1 MKRNLTFQILLL
13 AFLLATRT
21 ALAQAP
27 AETVTTW
34 KGFEKVDFPFE
45 NTTAYYIKPKQALP
59 GNPWVWRAHFP
70 NFHAEMDS
78 ILVSRGFHLAYVNT
92 NDLFGHPQAMQVWDK
107 FYNYL
112 RTKKGFAPKVALEA
126 ISRGGLYAYDWAKR
140 NPDKVTCIY
149 AEAPVCDPRSWPGG
163 KGKGQ
168 GSPKDWE
175 RWLELNGLTEATANT
190 FADIP
195 LDGLEGMAAFKIPVL
210 HVISLQDKIVPP
222 EENTFPLIEKY
233 LRLGGPAAV
242 YPMSRGAQTLEGH
255 HFVIEHIDRWADFI
269 QQHSVPV
276 EKPLDRANFVEENR
290 GLGTAFAKFENKK
303 VGTVAFLGGSIT
315 YGKGWR
321 DKVGQY
327 LQERFPDTK
336 FTFIA
341 AGIPSLGSTPHAFRF
356 GRDVLAQGTPNLLFV
371 ESAVNDRTNVFSEKA
386 QIRAL
391 EGILQQAYTANP
403 AMNVVL
409 MAFAD
414 PDKFGDYDAGKQ
426 PVEVEAH
433 QKAAAHYGAAF
444 INLSQEVYDR
454 VQAGEFSWK
463 YDFQDLHPSPYGQ
476 EVYFQTI
483 KYLFQNTS
491 LESGTQPAK
500 LPAPL
505 DKASYGKASYHP
517 ISEAKLL
524 KGFTIDPA
532 WQPNPPKATREGFV
546 NVPMLVG
553 EKPGDSFE
561 FAFNGKAVG
570 VALVSGPD
578 AGTISYQIDGKKAR
592 TLDLFTQW
600 SASLHLP
607 WYLVLDDE
615 LKPGKHKLKLT
626 IADTKNPASV
636 GNACRIV
643 HLLVNE

>member
-1 MKRNLTFQILLL
+1 MKRTFAFQIALLSFL
-13 AFLLATRT
+13 TTDFTAF
-21 ALAQAP
+21 AQTP
-27 AETVTTW
+27 AETVTIW
-34 KGFEKVDFPFE
+34 KGFEKIDFPFE
-45 NTTAYYIKPKQALP
+45 NTTAYFVKPKQALP

-78 ILVSRGFHLAYVNT
+78 VLVSRGFHLAYVNT
-92 NDLFGHPQAMQVWDK
+92 NNLFAHPQAMQVWDK
-107 FYNYL
+107 FYTYL
-112 RTKKGFAPKVALEA
+112 TNEKSFASKVALEA
-126 ISRGGLYAYDWAKR
+126 ISRGGLYAYGWAKR

-175 RWLELNGLTEATANT
+175 RWLELNGLTEATANAFT
-190 FADIP
+190 DVP
-195 LDGLEGMAAFKIPVL
+195 LNNLEGMAAFKIPVL
-210 HVISLQDKIVPP
+210 HVVSLQDKIVPP
-222 EENTFPLIEKY
+222 EENTFPLIETY

-242 YPMSRGAQTLEGH
+242 YPMSRGEQTLEGH
-255 HFVIEHIDRWADFI
+255 HFVIEHIGRWADFI

-276 EKPLDRANFVEENR
+276 EKPLSRDAYVTANR

-303 VGTVAFLGGSIT
+303 VGAVAFLGGSIT
-315 YGKGWR
+315 YNPGWR
-321 DKVGQY
+321 NKVEKY

-356 GRDVLAQGTPNLLFV
+356 GRDVLAQGKPDLLFV
-371 ESAVNDRTNVFSEKA
+371 ESAVNDRSNGFSEKA

-391 EGILQQAYTANP
+391 EGIVQQAYAANP
-403 AMNVVL
+403 AMSVVL

-414 PDKFGDYDAGKQ
+414 PDKFSDYDAGKQ
-426 PVEVEAH
+426 PVEVDVH
-433 QKAAAHYGAAF
+433 RKVAAHYGAAF
-444 INLSQEVYDR
+444 INLSREVYDR
-454 VQAGEFSWK
+454 VKVGEFSWE
-463 YDFQDLHPSPYGQ
+463 YDFKNLHPSPYGQ

-491 LESGTQPAK
+491 LEGGTQPAK
-500 LPAPL
+500 LPALL
-505 DKASYGKASYHP
+505 DKASYDKANYHS
-517 ISEAKLL
+517 ISEAKSL
-524 KGFTIDPA
+524 KGFTIDPS
-532 WQPNPPKATREGFV
+532 WKPNPPKATREGFV

-561 FAFNGKAVG
+561 FIFNGKAVG
-570 VALVSGPD
+570 IALISGPD
-578 AGTISYQIDGKKAR
+578 AGIISYQIDGNKAR

-600 SASLHLP
+600 SPSLHLP
-607 WYLVLDDE
+607 WYLVLDEE
-615 LKPGKHKLKLT
+615 LKPGKHTLKLT
-626 IADTKNPASV
+626 IADAKNPASV

>member
-1 MKRNLTFQILLL
+1 MKRNLASQIALL
-13 AFLLATRT
+13 AFLMVNFGVF
-21 ALAQAP
+21 AQAP
-27 AETVTTW
+27 AETVTSW
-34 KGFEKVDFPFE
+34 KGFDKIDFHFE
-45 NTTAYYIKPKQALP
+45 NTTAYYIRPVQPLS

-78 ILVSRGFHLAYVNT
+78 LLVARGFHLAYVNT
-92 NDLFGHPQAMQVWDK
+92 NDLFGHPEAMLVWDK

-112 RTKKGFAPKVALEA
+112 TNKKDFAPKVALEA
-126 ISRGGLYAYDWAKR
+126 ISRGGLYAYGWAKR

-175 RWLELNGLTEATANT
+175 RWLELNDLTETTARDFT
-190 FADIP
+190 DIP
-195 LDGLEGMAAFKIPVL
+195 LNGLEGMAAFKIPVL
-210 HVISLQDKIVPP
+210 HVLSLQDKIVPP

-242 YPMSRGAQTLEGH
+242 YPMSRGEQTLEGH
-255 HFVIEHIDRWADFI
+255 HFVIEHLDRWADFV

-276 EKPLDRANFVEENR
+276 EKPLSRAGYITVNH
-290 GLGTAFAKFENKK
+290 GLGGAFAKFKNEK
-303 VGTVAFLGGSIT
+303 VGTVAFVGGSIT
-315 YGKGWR
+315 YLPGWR
-321 DKVGQY
+321 NKVERY

-341 AGIPSLGSTPHAFRF
+341 SGISSLGSTPHAFRF
-356 GRDVLAQGTPNLLFV
+356 GRDVLAQGTPDLLFV
-371 ESAVNDRTNVFSEKA
+371 ESAVNDRTNGFSEKA

-391 EGILQQAYTANP
+391 EGILQQAYAANP

-414 PDKFGDYDAGKQ
+414 PAQFADYDAGKP
-426 PVEVEAH
+426 PVEVEVH
-433 QKAAAHYGAAF
+433 RKVAAHYGAAF

-454 VQAGEFSWK
+454 VKAGEFTWK
-463 YDFQDLHPSPYGQ
+463 YDFKDLHPSPYGQ

-483 KYLFQNTS
+483 KYLFQNS
-491 LESGTQPAK
+491 LSKTETPPAK
-500 LPAPL
+500 LPVPL
-505 DKASYGKASYHP
+505 DKVSYSKASYRA
-517 ISEAKLL
+517 IDEAKSLQ
-524 KGFTIDPA
+524 GFTIDPS
-532 WQPNPPKATREGFV
+532 WKPKPPKSTREGFV

-553 EKPGDSFE
+553 EKAGDSFE
-561 FAFNGKAVG
+561 FTFEGKAVG
-570 VALVSGPD
+570 IALISGPD
-578 AGTISYQIDGKKAR
+578 AGVITYQIDGKKAR
-592 TLDLFTQW
+592 TLDTFTQW
-600 SASLHLP
+600 SPSLHLP
-607 WYLVLDDE
+607 WYLVLGDE
-615 LKPGKHKLKLT
+615 LKSGKHTLKLT

>member
-1 MKRNLTFQILLL
+1 MKRNRAPKTLLL
-13 AFLLATRT
+13 AFLLAIGT
-21 ALAQAP
+21 AFAQAP
-27 AETVTTW
+27 AESTTTW

-45 NTTAYYIKPKQALP
+45 STTAYFINPQQPLP

-78 ILVSRGFHLAYVNT
+78 LLVARGFHLAYVNT
-92 NDLFGHPQAMQVWDK
+92 NNLFGHPKAMRVWDK
-107 FYNYL
+107 FYDYL
-112 RTKKGFAPKVALEA
+112 TTQKNFAPKVALEA
-126 ISRGGLYAYDWAKR
+126 VSRGGLYAYGWAKR
-140 NPDKVTCIY
+140 NPDKVTCLY

-163 KGKGQ
+163 KGRGQ
-168 GSPKDWE
+168 GSPNDWQ

-190 FADIP
+190 FTDMP
-195 LDGLEGMAAFKIPVL
+195 LNGLEGMAAFKIPVL

-233 LRLGGPAAV
+233 LRLGGPVAV
-242 YPMSRGAQTLEGH
+242 YPMSRGEQTLEGH
-255 HFVIEHIDRWADFI
+255 HFVIEHLDRWADFI

-276 EKPLDRANFVEENR
+276 ERPLARAAYVEANR
-290 GLGTAFAKFENKK
+290 GLGAAFSKFENKK
-303 VGTVAFLGGSIT
+303 AGTVAFLGGSIT
-315 YGKGWR
+315 YNPGWR
-321 DKVGQY
+321 NKVEQY

-341 AGIPSLGSTPHAFRF
+341 VGISSLGSTPHAFRF
-356 GRDVLAQGTPNLLFV
+356 GRDVLAQGTPDLLFV
-371 ESAVNDRTNVFSEKA
+371 ESAVNDRTNGFSKKA

-391 EGILQQAYTANP
+391 EGIMQQAYAANP

-414 PDKFGDYDAGKQ
+414 PDKFGDYDARKQ

-433 QKAAAHYGAAF
+433 RKVAAHYGAAF

-454 VQAGEFSWK
+454 TKAGEFSWE
-463 YDFQDLHPSPYGQ
+463 YDFKNLHPSPYGQ

-483 KYLFQNTS
+483 KYLFQKTTPEINYAS
-491 LESGTQPAK
+491 K
-500 LPAPL
+500 LPAAPL
-505 DKASYGKASYHP
+505 DKFSYGKASYRS
-517 ISEAKLL
+517 INEAKSL
-524 KGFTIDPA
+524 KGFEINPN
-532 WQPNPPKATREGFV
+532 WSPNPPKNTREGFV

-561 FAFNGKAVG
+561 FTFSGKAVG
-570 VALVSGPD
+570 IALVSGPD
-578 AGTISYQIDGKKAR
+578 AGVIFYQVDGKKTR
-592 TLDLFTQW
+592 TLDLFTLW
-600 SASLHLP
+600 SPNLHLP

-615 LKPGKHKLKLT
+615 LQPGKHTLKLS

-636 GNACRIV
+636 GNASRIV